1 MAQPL
6 RAAIVGA
13 GLMGRSHASAIDAV
27 GGLLVGIADTRLDV
41 ARALAPPD
49 GAYATFDELL
59 ADASPIVVHVCT
71 PVETHADVVTRA
83 LAAGAHVVVEK
94 PVAHDAP
101 GTQTLVDTA
110 REAGRLLVP
119 VHQFLFQ
126 PGVMRLLDR
135 QDELGR
141 LVRASFVAA
150 SAGAERADLAPAELV
165 AEILPHPLS
174 IFARLSPT
182 PVDELDWNVVVPSQG
197 ELRAIAVAGDASFE
211 ITITA
216 NGRPTRAEL
225 ELTGTDATGS
235 ADLFHGFAVVQ
246 RGATTRASKI
256 VRPFAR
262 SSGVLARATANLAVR
277 AARRETAYPG
287 LRELIRRTYDAI
299 EHGGAPPV
307 GPDETIAV
315 ASARDAILGRAG
327 VAG

>member
-1 MAQPL
+1 MTEQVK
-6 RAAIVGA
+6 AAIVGA
-13 GLMGRSHASAIDAV
+13 GLMGRSHAGAVEAV
-27 GGLLVGIADTRLDV
+27 GGQLVGVADTLIHLAQV
-41 ARALAPPD
+41 LAPPD
-49 GAYATFDELL
+49 GAYATLDELL
-59 ADASPIVVHVCT
+59 ADTNPDVVHVCT
-71 PVETHADVVTRA
+71 PVDTHTAFATRA

-94 PVAHDAP
+94 PVARDAA
-101 GTQTLVDTA
+101 GTRALVDAAQEA
-110 REAGRLLVP
+110 RRLVVP

-126 PGVMRLLDR
+126 PGVMRLVDR
-135 QDELGR
+135 RNELGR

-150 SAGAERADLAPAELV
+150 SAGAEVTHLTPDELV

-182 PVDELDWNVVVPSQG
+182 RVDELDWNVVAPGEG

-211 ITITA
+211 IAVTA

-225 ELTGTDATGS
+225 ELTGAEATGY
-235 ADLFHGFAVVQ
+235 ADLFHGFAAVEH
-246 RGATTRASKI
+246 GAATRANKI

-299 EHGGAPPV
+299 ENSGAPPI

-315 ASARDAILGRAG
+315 AAARDAILRSGGLAS
-327 VAG
+327 